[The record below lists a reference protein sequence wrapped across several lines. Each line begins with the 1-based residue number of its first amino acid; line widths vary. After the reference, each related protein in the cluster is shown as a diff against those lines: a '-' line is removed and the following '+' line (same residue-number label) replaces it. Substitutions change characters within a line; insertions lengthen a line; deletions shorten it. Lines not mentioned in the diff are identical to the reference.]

1 MQTLPTAINATP
13 TIYNYDAAQTI
24 AQASRYLSQGY
35 APIPVKY
42 KEKAP
47 TLARWHQIALCEKD
61 LASHFGA
68 EAKNIGI
75 VLGARSNGLI
85 DVDIDDDLALK
96 LAPAFLPV
104 TGMVFG
110 RPSRQHSHWLY
121 RSAVTKTK
129 KFTDDNGM
137 IVEIRGDGQQTVF
150 PGSVHASGE
159 PVTFDLNG
167 EPATA
172 DYEQLEFACT
182 QLCIGTLLLR
192 HWRDGTRHQLA
203 LAAAGWL
210 AKNGWNEADVS
221 RLIVAVA
228 RAAADGE
235 ADDRRMCVAKTYQRH
250 ASGGSPYRA
259 MKSSTSF

>member
-1 MQTLPTAINATP
+1 MQTLPTAITATT

-35 APIPVKY
+35 APIPVEYQGKTPLLP
-42 KEKAP
+42 KWPHA
-47 TLARWHQIALCEKD
+47 ALCEDD
-61 LASHFGA
+61 LPRHFGSVPR
-68 EAKNIGI
+68 NIGI

-85 DVDIDDDLALK
+85 DLDIDDDLALI
-96 LAPAFLPV
+96 LAPVFLPT
-104 TGMVFG
+104 TGMIFG
-110 RPSRQHSHWLY
+110 RSSRPRSHWLY
-121 RSAVTKTK
+121 RSAATKTK

-192 HWRDGTRHQLA
+192 HWQDGTRHQLA
-203 LAAAGWL
+203 LAAAGLL
-210 AKNGWNEADVS
+210 AKSGWKEADVS

-235 ADDRRMCVAKTYQRH
+235 ADDRRMCVVKT
-250 ASGGSPYRA
+250 
-259 MKSSTSF
+259 